1 MSYVTT
7 NFSDVLTSCQLDC
20 SGELLDTKMIR
31 RAFAKAECDF
41 GYQEHTVFGMDTT
54 LWAML
59 REMFHVGTART
70 LKAAVQDVQQLRI
83 AKGLDSISANTGTYA
98 AARTKIPVEVPQSLL
113 HTIAENAENL
123 VPEEM
128 YLCGLKVSHLDGT
141 THSMQDTEETQ
152 EKYPQPKSQK
162 AGLGFPMWR
171 VVVLISAV
179 TAMVQMVAFGPWRGK
194 GTGEMSLFVS
204 LFEQLRKAASWI
216 EVIVADRYYC
226 SYHSIAVLS
235 HFGIRF
241 VTRLHGKRL
250 IDFADGKNV
259 KRQKNGDFHVTWL
272 RPPRPFWMLDWMW
285 KIVPETMIL
294 RLVRVRIE
302 TPGLRI
308 KGFFVVTNL
317 MDAVQYPSEA
327 IRELYRGRWN
337 IEVDLRTIK
346 SFMELEV
353 LRAKTPKMAEVEFA
367 MGLLAYNIVRAK
379 MLETAIA
386 VRKEAATTEAKQTS
400 KTTKTRETSEKGG
413 NKIAPE
419 ELRARHISF
428 SVALTSLVSSYVTI
442 HFMTMEMQ
450 ESTFKQA
457 ESNRRSVQV
466 GNRPDRIEPR
476 CNKRRPKTQRLM
488 LEPRAV
494 LRDRLRAGQSPTQ
507 EGDEAAVLLGEH

>member
-7 NFSDVLTSCQLDC
+7 NFNDVLTSCQLDC

-31 RAFAKAECDF
+31 RAFAEAECDF
-41 GYQEHTVFGMDTT
+41 GDQEHTVFGMETT

-59 REMFHVGTART
+59 REMFHTGTART
-70 LKAAVQDVQQLRI
+70 LKAAVQDVQQLRL

-98 AARTKIPVEVPQSLL
+98 AARAKIPAAVPQSLL
-113 HTIAENAENL
+113 HTLAENAENL

-128 YLCGLKVSHLDGT
+128 HLCGLKVSHLDGT
-141 THSMQDTEETQ
+141 THSMQDTEENQ

-179 TAMVQMVAFGPWRGK
+179 TAMVQMVAIGPWRGK

-226 SYHSIAVLS
+226 SYSSIAVLS

-272 RPPRPFWMLDWMW
+272 RPLRPFWMLDWMW
-285 KIVPETMIL
+285 NIVPQTMTL
-294 RLVRVRIE
+294 RLVRVRIK
-302 TPGLRI
+302 TPGARI

-317 MDAVQYPSEA
+317 MDARQYPSEA
-327 IRELYRGRWN
+327 IRELYGGRWN
-337 IEVDLRTIK
+337 VEVDLRTIK

-353 LRAKTPKMAEVEFA
+353 LRAKTPEMAEVEFA

-386 VRKEAATTEAKQTS
+386 VRKEAVSQEPKKA
-400 KTTKTRETSEKGG
+400 TKTPQKVG
-413 NKIAPE
+413 NKIASE
-419 ELRARHISF
+419 ELTARHVSF
-428 SVALTSLVSSYVTI
+428 SVALTSIVSSYVTI
-442 HFMTMEMQ
+442 HFMSDSMR
-450 ESTFKQA
+450 KVYRGQA

-466 GNRPDRIEPR
+466 GNRPGRVEPR
-476 CNKRRPKTQRLM
+476 AKKRRQKPHPLM
-488 LEPRAV
+488 LEPRV
-494 LRDRLRAGQSPTQ
+494 ILRDQLLRGQSPTQ
-507 EGDEAAVLLGEH
+507 EGDEAAMLLGEN